1 MSATAEKVT
10 REPTGYALPGQPGAT
25 VQFKAKYD
33 NFIGGK
39 WVAPVKGQY
48 FDNVTP
54 VTGKVFCKAAR
65 STEEDVNLALE
76 ISLERRDC
84 GS

>member
-10 REPTGYALPGQPGAT
+10 QPAGYALPGQPGAT

-39 WVAPVKGQY
+39 WVAPMKLSY
-48 FDNVTP
+48 F
-54 VTGKVFCKAAR
+54 
-65 STEEDVNLALE
+65 ALN
-76 ISLERRDC
+76 
-84 GS
+84 